1 MRDKF
6 IGDSLD
12 MSKGAVLAL
21 LACHGLPTLVCP
33 LPATAEF
40 DFGLYSRVLG
50 ISSPHILF
58 DPPALRFRGQQRNQY
73 LKALGQ
79 YLAKTP
85 PAARGVA
92 LLDPDKGLCEG
103 PPSNL
108 FLRIGEVVTLA
119 RHHHSCT
126 FAIYHHKNAAKLSY
140 PILVRKL
147 SEFSA
152 FAYDFGAAA
161 LLFMGAE
168 QNAVHRILKIIRG
181 SLNPAR
187 VMDAGIQSM
196 EQSPTVCASLPPQAR
211 FTPGGGHKK
220 GMHNGGS

>member
-6 IGDSLD
+6 VGDSLD
-12 MSKGAVLAL
+12 MSKRTVLAL
-21 LACHGLPTLVCP
+21 LACQEVPTLVCP
-33 LPATAEF
+33 LPATARF

-50 ISSPHILF
+50 ISPPHSLF
-58 DPPALRFRGQQRNQY
+58 DPLALRFRGHQRDQY

-79 YLAKTP
+79 HLATTA
-85 PAARGVA
+85 PAARGVV

-103 PPSNL
+103 SPSNL

-119 RHHHSCT
+119 RDHQAWT
-126 FAIYHHKNAAKLSY
+126 LAIYHHKNAARLSY
-140 PILVRKL
+140 PTLVRKL
-147 SEFSA
+147 SELSA

-168 QNAVHRILKIIRG
+168 QNAVHRVLKIIRG

-187 VMDAGIQSM
+187 VIDAG
-196 EQSPTVCASLPPQAR
+196 T
-211 FTPGGGHKK
+211 
-220 GMHNGGS
+220 

>member
-12 MSKGAVLAL
+12 MSKRTVLAL

-40 DFGLYSRVLG
+40 NFGLYSRVLG
-50 ISSPHILF
+50 ISSPHTF
-58 DPPALRFRGQQRNQY
+58 FTPPALRFRGQQRDQY

-79 YLAKTP
+79 HLAKTP
-85 PAARGVA
+85 AAARGVV
-92 LLDPDKGLCEG
+92 LFDPDKGLCEG
-103 PPSNL
+103 LPSNL
-108 FLRIGEVVTLA
+108 FLRIGEVVMLA
-119 RHHHSCT
+119 RDHQTCT
-126 FAIYHHKNAAKLSY
+126 FAIYHHKNAARLSY

-168 QNAVHRILKIIRG
+168 QNAVHRVLKIIRS
-181 SLNPAR
+181 SLSPAR
-187 VMDAGIQSM
+187 VMDAG
-196 EQSPTVCASLPPQAR
+196 T
-211 FTPGGGHKK
+211 
-220 GMHNGGS
+220 